1 MAITATDLTVVVGLA
16 RSGIGAAKLL
26 RHRGQAVLVIESQ
39 TSPELEAKAAELQ
52 QLGIKVQLGTPLS
65 PETFAAL
72 TTAVR
77 SVVVSPGIR
86 WDHPTLA
93 WLRQQGICVQGEMEL
108 AFWASGAVPWIGITG
123 TNGKTTVTH
132 LVHHLLEAG
141 GLDAPLCGNVGTSA
155 ADVVRQRIVAGRAAS
170 GGSPSGL
177 SALGVSLSEPS
188 LSDASLSGGSSAGN
202 LALPDWLVVE
212 LSSYQIEAAPE
223 LAPAIGIW
231 TTLTPDHLERH
242 GTLEAYRAIKRQ
254 LLEQSGL
261 RILNADDSDLR
272 SRAASW
278 DQARWITA
286 RPRQAALDAGID
298 PHLWIEAGE
307 VWNAEG
313 PLFPAAA
320 LAMPGDHNR
329 QNLLMATATALAAG
343 LPPAVIEAACRSFPG
358 VPHRLERIR
367 LHQGITWFNDSKATN
382 YDAAEVALRALDGPL
397 VVLAGGPSKQGD
409 AAGWIAQLHRKAAAV
424 ILSGAARQEFTGLLA
439 AGGYGGRVE
448 SVEGLDQ
455 AVPLAQE
462 LAAAGACPAVLLSP
476 ACASFDQ
483 YSDFEARGHHFRRLV
498 LAL

>member
-1 MAITATDLTVVVGLA
+1 MATPERQGTVVVGLG
-16 RSGIGAAKLL
+16 RSGIGAARLL
-26 RHRGQAVLVIESQ
+26 HDLGEPVRLAESRSGGALAEQAAAMKAEGIPV
-39 TSPELEAKAAELQ
+39 ELGL
-52 QLGIKVQLGTPLS
+52 PLDADR
-65 PETFAAL
+65 FDAL
-72 TTAVR
+72 NPPPAT
-77 SVVVSPGIR
+77 VVVSPGIR
-86 WDHPTLA
+86 FDHPALETLRA
-93 WLRQQGICVQGEMEL
+93 RGVAVQGEL
-108 AFWASGAVPWIGITG
+108 VGAWRAGRAVPWIGITG

-132 LVHHLLEAG
+132 LLHHLLVAG

-155 ADVVRQRIVAGRAAS
+155 ADVVRQRIVGSAS
-170 GGSPSGL
+170 GT
-177 SALGVSLSEPS
+177 V
-188 LSDASLSGGSSAGN
+188 
-202 LALPDWLVVE
+202 ALPDWLVVE

-254 LLEQSGL
+254 LLEHSGL
-261 RILNADDSDLR
+261 RILNADDPDLR
-272 SRAASW
+272 SRATSW
-278 DQARWITA
+278 DHARWITA
-286 RPRQAALDAGID
+286 GPRQAALDAGID

-307 VWNAEG
+307 VWDGEG

-329 QNLLMATATALAAG
+329 QNLLMATAAALAAG
-343 LPPAVIEAACRSFPG
+343 LTPAVIEAACHSFPG

-367 LHQGITWFNDSKATN
+367 LHEGVTWFNDSKATN

-397 VVLAGGPSKQGD
+397 VVLAGGQSKQGD
-409 AAGWIAQLHRKAAAV
+409 AAGWIAQLRRQAAAV
-424 ILSGAARQEFTGLLA
+424 ILYGAARQEFAALLV

-455 AVPLAQE
+455 AVPLARE
-462 LAAAGACPAVLLSP
+462 LAAEGACPAVLLSP

-483 YSDFEARGHHFRRLV
+483 YSDFEARGDHFRRLV

>member
-1 MAITATDLTVVVGLA
+1 MATRERQGTVVVGLG
-16 RSGIGAAKLL
+16 RSGIGAARLL
-26 RHRGQAVLVIESQ
+26 RALGEPVWLAESRSGDALAEQAAA
-39 TSPELEAKAAELQ
+39 LEAEGIPVK
-52 QLGIKVQLGTPLS
+52 LGLPLDADR
-65 PETFAAL
+65 FDAL
-72 TTAVR
+72 TPPPAT
-77 SVVVSPGIR
+77 VVVSPGIR
-86 WDHPTLA
+86 FDHPALEA
-93 WLRQQGICVQGEMEL
+93 LRARGVAVQGEL
-108 AFWASGAVPWIGITG
+108 VGAWRAGRAVPWIGITG

-132 LVHHLLEAG
+132 LVHHLLVAG

-155 ADVVRQRIVAGRAAS
+155 ADVVRQRIVAGPAAS
-170 GGSPSGL
+170 
-177 SALGVSLSEPS
+177 GVSLSG
-188 LSDASLSGGSSAGN
+188 ASLSGGSFAEN
-202 LALPDWLVVE
+202 LAFPDWLVVE

-261 RILNADDSDLR
+261 RILNADDADLR

-278 DQARWITA
+278 DQACWITA
-286 RPRQAALDAGID
+286 GPRQAALDAGID

-307 VWNAEG
+307 VWNADG

-329 QNLLMATATALAAG
+329 QNLLLAAAVALAAG
-343 LPPAVIEAACRSFPG
+343 LTPAVIEAGCRSFPG

-382 YDAAEVALRALDGPL
+382 YAAAEVALRALDGPL
-397 VVLAGGPSKQGD
+397 VVLAGGQSKQGD
-409 AAGWIAQLHRKAAAV
+409 AAGWIAQLHRQAAAV
-424 ILSGAARQEFTGLLA
+424 ILYGAARQEFTGLLA
-439 AGGYGGRVE
+439 AGGYSGRVE

-455 AVPLAQE
+455 AVPLAWQ
-462 LAAAGACPAVLLSP
+462 LAAEGACPAVLLSP

>member
-1 MAITATDLTVVVGLA
+1 MATRERQGTLVVGLG
-16 RSGIGAAKLL
+16 RSGIGAARLL
-26 RHRGQAVLVIESQ
+26 RALGEPVCLAESRSGDALAEQAAA
-39 TSPELEAKAAELQ
+39 LEAEGIPVK
-52 QLGIKVQLGTPLS
+52 LGLPLDADR
-65 PETFAAL
+65 FDAL
-72 TTAVR
+72 TPPPAT
-77 SVVVSPGIR
+77 VVVSPGIR
-86 WDHPTLA
+86 FDHPALEA
-93 WLRQQGICVQGEMEL
+93 LRARGVAVQGEL
-108 AFWASGAVPWIGITG
+108 VGAWRAGRAVPWIGITG

-132 LVHHLLEAG
+132 LVHHLLVAG

-155 ADVVRQRIVAGRAAS
+155 ADVVRQRIVAGPAAS
-170 GGSPSGL
+170 GVSPSGL
-177 SALGVSLSEPS
+177 SALG
-188 LSDASLSGGSSAGN
+188 ASLSGGSFAEN
-202 LALPDWLVVE
+202 LAFPDWLVVE

-242 GTLEAYRAIKRQ
+242 GTLEAYREIKRQ

-261 RILNADDSDLR
+261 RILNADDADLR

-278 DQARWITA
+278 DQACWITA
-286 RPRQAALDAGID
+286 GPRQAALDGGID

-307 VWNAEG
+307 VWNADG

-329 QNLLMATATALAAG
+329 QNLLLAAAVALAAG
-343 LPPAVIEAACRSFPG
+343 LTPAVIEAGCRSFPG

-367 LHQGITWFNDSKATN
+367 FHQGITWFNDSKATN

-397 VVLAGGPSKQGD
+397 VVLAGGQSKQGD
-409 AAGWIAQLHRKAAAV
+409 AAGWIAQLHRQAAAV
-424 ILSGAARQEFTGLLA
+424 ILYGAARQEFTGLLA

-455 AVPLAQE
+455 AVPLARQ
-462 LAAAGACPAVLLSP
+462 LAAEGACPAVLLSP

>member
-1 MAITATDLTVVVGLA
+1 MLRALGEPVCLA
-16 RSGIGAAKLL
+16 ESRSGDALAEQAA
-26 RHRGQAVLVIESQ
+26 A
-39 TSPELEAKAAELQ
+39 LEAEGIPVK
-52 QLGIKVQLGTPLS
+52 LGLPLDADR
-65 PETFAAL
+65 FDAL
-72 TTAVR
+72 TPPPAT
-77 SVVVSPGIR
+77 VVVSPGIR
-86 WDHPTLA
+86 FDHPALEA
-93 WLRQQGICVQGEMEL
+93 LRARGVAVQGEL
-108 AFWASGAVPWIGITG
+108 VGAWRAGRAVPWIGITG

-132 LVHHLLEAG
+132 LVHHLLVAG

-155 ADVVRQRIVAGRAAS
+155 ADVVRQRIVAGPAAS
-170 GGSPSGL
+170 GVSPSGL
-177 SALGVSLSEPS
+177 SALG
-188 LSDASLSGGSSAGN
+188 ASLSGGSFAEN
-202 LALPDWLVVE
+202 LAFPDWLVVE

-242 GTLEAYRAIKRQ
+242 GTLEAYREIKRQ

-261 RILNADDSDLR
+261 RILNADDADLR

-278 DQARWITA
+278 DQACWITA
-286 RPRQAALDAGID
+286 GPRQAALDAGID

-307 VWNAEG
+307 VWNADG

-329 QNLLMATATALAAG
+329 QNLLLAAAVALAAG
-343 LPPAVIEAACRSFPG
+343 LTPAVIEAGCRSFPG

-397 VVLAGGPSKQGD
+397 VVLAGGQSKQGD
-409 AAGWIAQLHRKAAAV
+409 AAGWIAQLHRQAAAV
-424 ILSGAARQEFTGLLA
+424 ILYGAARQEFTGLLA
-439 AGGYGGRVE
+439 AGGYSGRVE

-455 AVPLAQE
+455 AVPLARQ
-462 LAAAGACPAVLLSP
+462 LAAEGACPAVLLSP

>member
-1 MAITATDLTVVVGLA
+1 MATPERQGTVVVGLG
-16 RSGIGAAKLL
+16 RSGIGAAWLL
-26 RHRGQAVLVIESQ
+26 RSLGEPVRLAESRSGGALAEQAAA
-39 TSPELEAKAAELQ
+39 LEAEGIPVHLEL
-52 QLGIKVQLGTPLS
+52 PLDADR
-65 PETFAAL
+65 FDAL
-72 TTAVR
+72 TPPPAT
-77 SVVVSPGIR
+77 VVVSPGIR
-86 WDHPTLA
+86 FDHPALEA
-93 WLRQQGICVQGEMEL
+93 LRARGVAVQGEL
-108 AFWASGAVPWIGITG
+108 VGAWRAGRAVPWIGITG

-132 LVHHLLEAG
+132 LVHHLLAAG

-155 ADVVRQRIVAGRAAS
+155 ADVVRQRIVAGS
-170 GGSPSGL
+170 GAPTDGTPSR
-177 SALGVSLSEPS
+177 
-188 LSDASLSGGSSAGN
+188 N

-261 RILNADDSDLR
+261 RILNADDPDLR

-278 DQARWITA
+278 DQALWITA
-286 RPRQAALDAGID
+286 GARQAALDAGID

-307 VWNAEG
+307 VWDADG

-329 QNLLMATATALAAG
+329 QNLLMATAAALAAG
-343 LPPAVIEAACRSFPG
+343 LTPVVIEAACRSFPG

-367 LHQGITWFNDSKATN
+367 EHGGITWFNDSKATN
-382 YDAAEVALRALDGPL
+382 YDAAEVALRALEGPL
-397 VVLAGGPSKQGD
+397 VVLAGGQSKQGD
-409 AAGWIAQLHRKAAAV
+409 AVGWIAQLQRQAAV
-424 ILSGAARQEFTGLLA
+424 VILYGAARQEFAGLLA

-455 AVPLAQE
+455 AVPLARE
-462 LAAAGACPAVLLSP
+462 LAAQDACPAVLLSP

-483 YSDFEARGHHFRRLV
+483 YSDFEARGDHFRRLV

>member
-1 MAITATDLTVVVGLA
+1 MATRERQGTLVVGLG
-16 RSGIGAAKLL
+16 RSGIGAARLL
-26 RHRGQAVLVIESQ
+26 RALGEPVCLAESRSGDALAEQAA
-39 TSPELEAKAAELQ
+39 TLEAEGIPVK
-52 QLGIKVQLGTPLS
+52 LGLPLDADR
-65 PETFAAL
+65 FDAL
-72 TTAVR
+72 TPPPAT
-77 SVVVSPGIR
+77 VVVSPGIR
-86 WDHPTLA
+86 FDHPALEA
-93 WLRQQGICVQGEMEL
+93 LRARGVAVQGEL
-108 AFWASGAVPWIGITG
+108 VGAWRAGRAVPWIGITG

-132 LVHHLLEAG
+132 LVHHLLVAG

-155 ADVVRQRIVAGRAAS
+155 ADVVRQRIVAGPAAS
-170 GGSPSGL
+170 
-177 SALGVSLSEPS
+177 GVSLSG
-188 LSDASLSGGSSAGN
+188 ASLSGGSSAEN

-261 RILNADDSDLR
+261 RILNADDADLR

-278 DQARWITA
+278 DQACWITA
-286 RPRQAALDAGID
+286 GPRQAALDGGID

-307 VWNAEG
+307 VWNADG

-329 QNLLMATATALAAG
+329 QNLLLAAAVALAAG
-343 LPPAVIEAACRSFPG
+343 LTPAVIEAGCRSFPG

-367 LHQGITWFNDSKATN
+367 FHQGITWFNDSKATN

-397 VVLAGGPSKQGD
+397 VVLAGGQSKQGD
-409 AAGWIAQLHRKAAAV
+409 AAGWIAQLHRQAAAV
-424 ILSGAARQEFTGLLA
+424 ILYGAARQEFTGLLA

-455 AVPLAQE
+455 AVPLARQ
-462 LAAAGACPAVLLSP
+462 LAAEGACPAVLLSP

>member
-1 MAITATDLTVVVGLA
+1 MATRERQGTLVVGLG
-16 RSGIGAAKLL
+16 RSGIGAARLL
-26 RHRGQAVLVIESQ
+26 RALGEPVCLAESRSGDALAEQAA
-39 TSPELEAKAAELQ
+39 TLEAEGIPVK
-52 QLGIKVQLGTPLS
+52 LGLPLDADR
-65 PETFAAL
+65 FDAL
-72 TTAVR
+72 TPPPAT
-77 SVVVSPGIR
+77 VVVSPGIR
-86 WDHPTLA
+86 FDHPALEA
-93 WLRQQGICVQGEMEL
+93 LRARGVAVQGEL
-108 AFWASGAVPWIGITG
+108 VGAWRAGRAVPWIGITG

-132 LVHHLLEAG
+132 LVHHLLVAG

-155 ADVVRQRIVAGRAAS
+155 ADVVRQRIVAGPAAS
-170 GGSPSGL
+170 
-177 SALGVSLSEPS
+177 GVSLSG
-188 LSDASLSGGSSAGN
+188 ASLSGGSSAEN

-261 RILNADDSDLR
+261 RILNADDADLR

-278 DQARWITA
+278 DQACWITA
-286 RPRQAALDAGID
+286 GPRQAALDGGID

-307 VWNAEG
+307 VWNADG

-329 QNLLMATATALAAG
+329 QNLLLAAAVALAAG
-343 LPPAVIEAACRSFPG
+343 LTPAVIEAGCRSFPG

-367 LHQGITWFNDSKATN
+367 FHQGITWFNDSKATN

-397 VVLAGGPSKQGD
+397 VVLAGGQSKQGD
-409 AAGWIAQLHRKAAAV
+409 AAGWIAQLHRQAAAV
-424 ILSGAARQEFTGLLA
+424 ILYGAARQEFTGLLA
-439 AGGYGGRVE
+439 AGGYGGRME

-455 AVPLAQE
+455 AVPLARQ
-462 LAAAGACPAVLLSP
+462 LAAEGACPAVLLSP